1 MMWVVIGGCVLFTVA
16 LVAWTWA
23 VYWWG
28 RGTGAEKSKD
38 YWRPVVKGLRL
49 RCAELEHRANG
60 TMRPWMVGPVPQAER
75 TMMRRP
81 QANPRP
87 RPVPDTA
94 TLPKRIDT
102 GEFEAV
108 IDQMRAG
115 TYQPRGA

>member
-1 MMWVVIGGCVLFTVA
+1 MWMVIGACVLFTVA
-16 LVAWTWA
+16 LALENVL
-23 VYWWG
+23 VYKSGHAAG
-28 RGTGAEKSKD
+28 RELATD
-38 YWRPVVKGLRL
+38 HWRRKFDALKRHCDV
-49 RCAELEHRANG
+49 LEHRANG
-60 TMRPWMVGPVPQAER
+60 TVRPWMVGPVPQAER
-75 TMMRRP
+75 TMLRRP

-94 TLPKRIDT
+94 TLPKRTTT